1 MRRKKEQKM
10 FCSIHAKSFKTLQ
23 KIKLFIN
30 VYNAA
35 HETLNLLGQGG
46 YRSSSTTCFINCLN
60 VTFMRVFKE
69 LMKNID
75 KK

>member
-1 MRRKKEQKM
+1 M
-10 FCSIHAKSFKTLQ
+10 FRLVHAKSFKTLQ
-23 KIKLFIN
+23 TKIKLFFN

-35 HETLNLLGQGG
+35 HETLKLLGQGG
-46 YRSSSTTCFINCLN
+46 YRSSSFTCFINCLN
-60 VTFMRVFKE
+60 ITFMGVFKE

>member
-1 MRRKKEQKM
+1 MTYVGVVRRVEKKLIICNSVDLTVLRHSMRRKKEQKM

-46 YRSSSTTCFINCLN
+46 Y
-60 VTFMRVFKE
+60 
-69 LMKNID
+69 
-75 KK
+75 

>member
-1 MRRKKEQKM
+1 M
-10 FCSIHAKSFKTLQ
+10 FCSVHAKSFKTLQ
-23 KIKLFIN
+23 KLSFFIN

-35 HETLNLLGQGG
+35 HETLKMLGQGG
-46 YRSSSTTCFINCLN
+46 YRSSSTTCFINCQSI
-60 VTFMRVFKE
+60 TFMRVFKE

>member
-10 FCSIHAKSFKTLQ
+10 FCSVHAKFFKTLQ

-35 HETLNLLGQGG
+35 HGTLNLIGQGG

-60 VTFMRVFKE
+60 ITFMRVFKE